1 MAEHEEC
8 QAKQVPPTLSKM
20 PRRLIDLSG
29 YRPPSEPHCQWV
41 RVVDTRWMNE
51 PYCAL
56 SYRWPA
62 NTSDLTMLSGKSQQM
77 LYSGFDAG
85 RLHHTIRDACGLC
98 KSLGF
103 RYLWVDA
110 LVSRIIRA
118 KPKSVSPTYCDISS
132 VLFRVSRVTGTQRLK
147 TLLRYISML

>member
-8 QAKQVPPTLSKM
+8 RAEQVPTMLSRM
-20 PRRLIDLSG
+20 PRRLVDLSE
-29 YRPPSEPHCQWV
+29 YRTPSTPSSRKI
-41 RVVDTRWMNE
+41 RVVDTRWLNE

-62 NTSDLTMLSGKSQQM
+62 ATSGLTVLSSKTQRM
-77 LYSGFDAG
+77 LYSGFDVQ
-85 RLHHTIRDACGLC
+85 RLHHTIRDACELC

-110 LVSRIIRA
+110 LVSRIA
-118 KPKSVSPTYCDISS
+118 GSAQEKD
-132 VLFRVSRVTGTQRLK
+132 
-147 TLLRYISML
+147 

>member
-8 QAKQVPPTLSKM
+8 RAERAPTMLSIM

-29 YRPPSEPHCQWV
+29 YRPPSDSSHCQGI
-41 RVVDTRWMNE
+41 RVVDTRWLNE

-62 NTSDLTMLSGKSQQM
+62 KTSDLTMLSGKNQQM
-77 LYSGFDAG
+77 LYSGFHAG
-85 RLHHTIRDACGLC
+85 RLHHTIRDACALC

-110 LVSRIIRA
+110 LVSRITRTE
-118 KPKSVSPTYCDISS
+118 PKEC
-132 VLFRVSRVTGTQRLK
+132 VTNLP
-147 TLLRYISML
+147 

>member
-8 QAKQVPPTLSKM
+8 RAKQVPPTLSIM
-20 PRRLIDLSG
+20 PRRLIDLSN
-29 YRPPSEPHCQWV
+29 YRPPSESHCQRI

-62 NTSDLTMLSGKSQQM
+62 NTSDLTMLSGKSERM

-110 LVSRIIRA
+110 LVSRITGA
-118 KPKSVSPTYCDISS
+118 KPKERATNLP
-132 VLFRVSRVTGTQRLK
+132 
-147 TLLRYISML
+147 